1 MGNFPIF
8 SLDKTSLIRGSI
20 KLNKTEDHQ
29 LLMIQLRRNIYSL
42 NTTESE
48 IRGYTHMK
56 IVTVLANLAA
66 WLSFLEV
73 RPSTLSKQLSET
85 STGRTTSKIG
95 HFVPILQRSS
105 VI

>member
-1 MGNFPIF
+1 
-8 SLDKTSLIRGSI
+8 
-20 KLNKTEDHQ
+20 
-29 LLMIQLRRNIYSL
+29 
-42 NTTESE
+42 
-48 IRGYTHMK
+48 MK
-56 IVTVLANLAA
+56 IVTVLANFWNFAA

-85 STGRTTSKIG
+85 STGRTTPKIG